1 MRAKGH
7 KNQGVAADITKQK
20 VLRASLMRVK
30 GNKHEGMAADV
41 P

>member
-7 KNQGVAADITKQK
+7 KNQGVAAYIPKQQ